1 MKKEKIKTLLKQIP
15 LIGFILRW
23 MYNIVRINNIKYLT
37 YFLLNENE
45 KLKNQLEKQQYLL
58 DKQEHQYKKLLFEF
72 HDKLLKLEDKIENKS
87 NKSDT
92 IGLYQKLIEEKIILE
107 KYIKLIES
115 RLGNK
120 KSSPIAI
127 PKNSQFDIYYK
138 SFEDKFRGSQEEIK
152 NTLLIYLPIIK
163 SLTQISNEIFVVDL
177 GCGRGEWLEI
187 LEENNINYL
196 GIDSNEVMIR
206 ECNSRNLKVKHTDA
220 LGYLK
225 KLNDNSV
232 DCITGFHIIEHFNS
246 FDEVLELLQES
257 LRVLKSGGKVI
268 FETPN
273 PRNILVGSNDFYI
286 DPTHNKPLHPLTM
299 KFFLK
304 EIGFYKSY
312 AYIINNDTLKEIDE
326 IEFNSIEDYVNI
338 GRNYALIGEKL

>member
-1 MKKEKIKTLLKQIP
+1 MKERLKRLP
-15 LIGFILRW
+15 VVGFLLRW
-23 MYNIVRINNIKYLT
+23 IYNIIRINNIKYLT
-37 YFLLNENE
+37 YQLLEENE
-45 KLKNQLEKQQYLL
+45 KLKEQLSRQKEEILKQQEERCN
-58 DKQEHQYKKLLFEF
+58 DILFKF
-72 HDKLLKLEDKIENKS
+72 QDQLLKIEEELENKS
-87 NKSDT
+87 DKRDT
-92 IGLYQKLIEEKIILE
+92 TQLYLKLVDEKIVIE
-107 KYIKLIES
+107 KYIKALQKSLDKES
-115 RLGNK
+115 NK
-120 KSSPIAI
+120 NITTQTLNKSLL
-127 PKNSQFDIYYK
+127 DIYYK
-138 SFEDKFRGSQEEIK
+138 SFEDRFRGDKEEIK
-152 NTLLIYLPIIK
+152 KTLLVYLPIIK
-163 SLTQISNEIFVVDL
+163 SLTHMRDEIFVVDL

-196 GIDSNEVMIR
+196 GIDSNEVMVR
-206 ECNSRNLKVKHTDA
+206 ECSSRNLKVKHTDA

-257 LRVLKSGGKVI
+257 LRVLKNGGKVI

-312 AYIINNDTLKEIDE
+312 AYIVNNDTLKEIDE